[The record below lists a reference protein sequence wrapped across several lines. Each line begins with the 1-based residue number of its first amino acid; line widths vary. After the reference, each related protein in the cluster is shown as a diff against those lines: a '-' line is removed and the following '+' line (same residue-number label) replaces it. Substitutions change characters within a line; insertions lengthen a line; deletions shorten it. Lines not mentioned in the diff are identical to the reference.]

1 MPRKIKLS
9 KKDDVIES
17 IESST
22 PTPSSRRGARLAK
35 KDPKAALAES
45 IESKVKE
52 AVLKIEKHRAN
63 QREDTEI
70 ANGKGGGENLE
81 FFADDISND
90 YGYTKKDSKQAKEKP
105 TTDFI
110 LRPVSEM
117 DVYNSRD

>member
-1 MPRKIKLS
+1 MARKINLS

-17 IESST
+17 IESSA
-22 PTPSSRRGARLAK
+22 PNSRQGGRLAK
-35 KDPKAALAES
+35 KDPKAKLAES
-45 IESKVKE
+45 IESRVRE
-52 AVLKIEKHRAN
+52 AVLKIEKNRAN

-90 YGYTKKDSKQAKEKP
+90 YEYTKKDTKQSKEKP
-105 TTDFI
+105 KTDFI

-117 DVYNSRD
+117 DVYNSKS